1 MADERR
7 ESLYLVII
15 GIFETEIILTY
26 CEIVWLSVFF
36 FSEFSSRECRKGK
49 TA

>member
-26 CEIVWLSVFF
+26 CEIVSLRLFLF
-36 FSEFSSRECRKGK
+36 LEF
-49 TA
+49 